1 VEGQCGDDDDD
12 RDALRRPRTR
22 GPVSEPEPTTRWR
35 RPAPPRSSSTESV
48 VRRWHTHSNSDCNAH
63 GHACTRGT
71 AAARHGC
78 ELASRHRATNW
89 PLLRAPSK
97 GVLPLSCS
105 IFTDLMGSMVMVR
118 GADLA
123 ALDLQPA
130 RHATDI
136 EGSMAMFRHEMCA
149 LVLTSQGSFPLDI

>member
-1 VEGQCGDDDDD
+1 VVEKTG
-12 RDALRRPRTR
+12 AAKVLF
-22 GPVSEPEPTTRWR
+22 
-35 RPAPPRSSSTESV
+35 
-48 VRRWHTHSNSDCNAH
+48 
-63 GHACTRGT
+63 CTRGT

-78 ELASRHRATNW
+78 ELASRHRA
-89 PLLRAPSK
+89 PAK

-105 IFTDLMGSMVMVR
+105 IFTDLMGSMVRVR

-130 RHATDI
+130 GHAADI
-136 EGSMAMFRHEMCA
+136 EGSMAMFRHEMCP